1 MPRSLISRLCLA
13 SLITLVLFV
22 SLPAAESY
30 AQSQKNN
37 PSKNQT
43 MTTQQAAAQAK
54 SIHGGKVL
62 KVTRGKG
69 GYKVKL
75 LQDSGRVV
83 IVKVAG

>member
-1 MPRSLISRLCLA
+1 MA

-43 MTTQQAAAQAK
+43 MRMTTQQAAAQAK